1 VEVHLDVLKEIKTS
15 IYFQVKNTNSVKQL
29 NKEYLKLNK
38 NLFVSIIISMI
49 VSAIVAQLLAEQ
61 ETYLNSTLTIA
72 AGYTVFFF
80 IFGLQYYFDSRK
92 KYGTLRH
99 NQELKIELKHLITS
113 LGIGE
118 IFYLAIRW
126 STLYHFLNIGIEPY
140 LASLTSES
148 ISLISYMIIVT
159 ISAKLTGLYK
169 ESY

>member
-1 VEVHLDVLKEIKTS
+1 VNK
-15 IYFQVKNTNSVKQL
+15 L

-38 NLFVSIIISMI
+38 NILLSFVVSTT

-61 ETYLNSTLTIA
+61 ETYLNSTFTIIT
-72 AGYTVFFF
+72 GYAVFFSSF
-80 IFGLQYYFDSRK
+80 GTLYYFGLRK
-92 KYGTLRH
+92 KYGTLEK
-99 NQELKIELKHLITS
+99 NKAIKNELKRLIAS

-140 LASLTSES
+140 LASLISEA
-148 ISLISYMIIVT
+148 ISLASYMLIVT

-169 ESY
+169 ES